1 MPAPARPS
9 RPNAKDVLA
18 LALAAALVAATVL
31 TLVEALRT
39 RADARIHTAPGILVS
54 VDGTQDHLH
63 CLGDGRPTAV
73 LIGGLGGDAY
83 GWAWVQRRLAVGGR
97 VCAYDRPGYGYSAY
111 RPAEADPT
119 LGARRLAAVLDGA
132 GEEGPFVVV
141 GHSLGGHYARAFA
154 AAFPDDVAALVLVDA
169 RPPGIAA
176 ALPGHDEG
184 VRRTEVMVRWGLR
197 LAPLGVLRAFGGG
210 ATLSATLP
218 DEVRSAASARL
229 ARPDHVRRLEG
240 ELSMLAALDR
250 HAAALTHP
258 AGVPVLAVLAGA
270 PQEGV
275 DATDWAIV
283 RSLVSDASRLGAG
296 ATARTIED
304 ADHVTLLTDAE
315 HADAVADAIASARA
329 LLGDAG
335 GPR

>member
-1 MPAPARPS
+1 
-9 RPNAKDVLA
+9 
-18 LALAAALVAATVL
+18 
-31 TLVEALRT
+31 
-39 RADARIHTAPGILVS
+39 
-54 VDGTQDHLH
+54 
-63 CLGDGRPTAV
+63 
-73 LIGGLGGDAY
+73 
-83 GWAWVQRRLAVGGR
+83 
-97 VCAYDRPGYGYSAY
+97 
-111 RPAEADPT
+111 
-119 LGARRLAAVLDGA
+119 
-132 GEEGPFVVV
+132 
-141 GHSLGGHYARAFA
+141 
-154 AAFPDDVAALVLVDA
+154 
-169 RPPGIAA
+169 
-176 ALPGHDEG
+176 
-184 VRRTEVMVRWGLR
+184 MVPWGLR
-197 LAPLGVLRAFGGG
+197 LAPLGALRAFGGG

-229 ARPDHVRRLEG
+229 ARPDHVRRLAG